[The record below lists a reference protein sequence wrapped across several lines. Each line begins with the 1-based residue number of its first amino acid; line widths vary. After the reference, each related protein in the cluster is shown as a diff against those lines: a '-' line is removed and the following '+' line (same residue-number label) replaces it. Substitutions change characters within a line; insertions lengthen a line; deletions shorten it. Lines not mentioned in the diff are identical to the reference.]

1 MTETAGGCGARS
13 VIGSTVAAAK
23 VASVALDVASLT
35 DQDLRARIET
45 VPHWYHQI
53 EIRPGVVTPG
63 INDSSE
69 ILKLLSLPADA
80 TGKRVLDI
88 GVRDGY
94 FSFELERRG
103 AQVLAID
110 YLEASETGFPVAKE
124 LLGSHVEYRVD
135 NVYRLDPDEHG
146 SFDIALFLGVLYHL
160 RDPLLALDRI
170 WDVCNDDALLIVE
183 TQLID
188 EAFLR
193 ADGSFGP
200 LDEDLRGVSLMQFY
214 PDDTL
219 HGDPTNYWAPN
230 LTALRALVHT
240 AGFRVERAE
249 AIGSRGIVHA
259 RKVTDPGRL
268 YQRRLEKTTL
278 REAAAAVQID
288 VAVGAD
294 PEAVAVTAPAPEPWT
309 ESAEVKRLQHDLALL
324 HNQNVSVQSELANA
338 QARIAELEAPAPPE
352 APLTGRELL
361 RLLGGRIS
369 ARVRSWRR

>member
-1 MTETAGGCGARS
+1 L
-13 VIGSTVAAAK
+13 AA
-23 VASVALDVASLT
+23 DPASLS
-35 DQDLRARIET
+35 DVELRARIDT

-63 INDSSE
+63 INE
-69 ILKLLSLPADA
+69 TVETLRLLSLPDDA
-80 TGKRVLDI
+80 SGLRALDV

-103 AQVLAID
+103 AEVLAID
-110 YLEASETGFPVAKE
+110 YLEPSETGFPVAKE
-124 LLGSHVEYRVD
+124 LLGSDVEYRVD

-146 SFDIALFLGVLYHL
+146 TFDIALFLGVLYHL

-170 WDVCNDDALLIVE
+170 WDVCNEDALLVVE

-188 EAFLR
+188 EAFMR
-193 ADGSFGP
+193 ADGSFAP

-240 AGFRVERAE
+240 AGFVVEKAE
-249 AIGSRGIVHA
+249 SIGSRGLVHA
-259 RKVTDPGRL
+259 RKVKDPSRL
-268 YQRRLEKTTL
+268 YQRRLEKSTL
-278 REAAAAVQID
+278 REAAAAVHAD
-288 VAVGAD
+288 VSVTAD
-294 PEAVAVTAPAPEPWT
+294 PEAVVVTAPAPEPWT
-309 ESAEVKRLQHDLALL
+309 ESAEVKRLQHELAKL
-324 HNQNVSVQSELANA
+324 HNENVSLQSELAGA
-338 QARIAELEAPAPPE
+338 QGQIAELTAPQ

-361 RLLGGRIS
+361 RLLGGRIR
-369 ARVRSWRR
+369 ARLGR